1 MAEPALAYSPPPCPA
16 LDAILALDEDSLPYT
31 DDTPMPDGRIQQ
43 GPLDY
48 SREGIR
54 YHLRDKRDHMAVDSD
69 MFVYY
74 IGRDRRGQPIRAS
87 VAPDVFVVF
96 GVPDRPDRK
105 SYVLW
110 REPDAKIRF
119 VLEIASPSTR
129 THDHTVKRDVYASLG
144 VREYFLFEPANHRR
158 PAAVLGLRLRGG
170 RYEEVPPEDLPNGRL
185 GVPSEVIGLV
195 PYVNEEGNLRWFDPA
210 AGDDLPTYNESE
222 QRRQTAERQHA
233 QTARTLKAQVAAHRQ
248 AERKR
253 EQAEARVAEL
263 EALLR
268 RREG

>member
-54 YHLRDKRDHMAVDSD
+54 YHLRDKRDHVAVDSD

-74 IGRDRRGQPIRAS
+74 IGRDRRGQPMSAS

-110 REPDAKIRF
+110 KEPDAKIRF
-119 VLEIASPSTR
+119 VLEIASPSTW
-129 THDHTVKRDVYASLG
+129 THDRTVKRDVYASLG
-144 VREYFLFEPANHRR
+144 VREYFLFEPATRRR

-170 RYEEVPPEDLPNGRL
+170 RYEEVAPDTLPNGRRD
-185 GVPSEVIGLV
+185 VRSAVIGLV
-195 PYVNEEGNLRWFDPA
+195 PYVNEAGDLRWFDPA
-210 AGDDLPTYNESE
+210 VGDDLPTYNESE
-222 QRRQTAERQHA
+222 QRRLTAEA
-233 QTARTLKAQVAAHRQ
+233 K
-248 AERKR
+248 
-253 EQAEARVAEL
+253 VAEL

-268 RREG
+268 GREG

>member
-1 MAEPALAYSPPPCPA
+1 MQPSTTNLFYLPVKRPAIVERVRWTPPAVSSTTKQGDSRARFPQRIGKWRPHLLDCMGPRQYERRTRMAEPALAYSPPPCPA

-54 YHLRDKRDHMAVDSD
+54 YHLRDKRDQVAVDSD

-74 IGRDRRGQPIRAS
+74 IGRDKRGQPTRAS
-87 VAPDVFVVF
+87 VAPDVFVVL

-110 REPDAKIRF
+110 KEPDAKIRF
-119 VLEIASPSTR
+119 VLEIASGKPPP
-129 THDHTVKRDVYASLG
+129 
-144 VREYFLFEPANHRR
+144 VRCR
-158 PAAVLGLRLRGG
+158 AV
-170 RYEEVPPEDLPNGRL
+170 
-185 GVPSEVIGLV
+185 
-195 PYVNEEGNLRWFDPA
+195 
-210 AGDDLPTYNESE
+210 GDDLPTYNESE
-222 QRRQTAERQHA
+222 QRRQTAE
-233 QTARTLKAQVAAHRQ
+233 
-248 AERKR
+248 
-253 EQAEARVAEL
+253 ARVAEL

-268 RREG
+268 GREG

>member
-54 YHLRDKRDHMAVDSD
+54 YHLRDKRGHVAVDSD

-74 IGRDRRGQPIRAS
+74 IGRDKRGQPMRAS

-96 GVPDRPDRK
+96 GVPDRADRK

-110 REPDAKIRF
+110 KEPDAKIRF
-119 VLEIASPSTR
+119 ALEIASPSTR

-144 VREYFLFEPANHRR
+144 VREYFLFDPANRR
-158 PAAVLGLRLRGG
+158 APAALLGLRLRAG
-170 RYEEVPPEDLPNGRL
+170 R
-185 GVPSEVIGLV
+185 
-195 PYVNEEGNLRWFDPA
+195 
-210 AGDDLPTYNESE
+210 
-222 QRRQTAERQHA
+222 
-233 QTARTLKAQVAAHRQ
+233 
-248 AERKR
+248 
-253 EQAEARVAEL
+253 
-263 EALLR
+263 
-268 RREG
+268 